1 MKYNSKYDRYVDDD
15 LVIYRYDKN
24 KDKLVQCPTFY
35 NTRYMTVRTKLGY
48 RKVHRVLWET
58 MIGEIPEGMVI
69 DHINTI
75 RTDNRLENLRV
86 ATLKENSN
94 NPLTIKHQSLSA
106 KRRGMPLETLKK
118 AWKSNKG
125 RTPYNKGK
133 KLINGKYINVEDK
146 DENK

>member
-1 MKYNSKYDRYVDDD
+1 
-15 LVIYRYDKN
+15 
-24 KDKLVQCPTFY
+24 
-35 NTRYMTVRTKLGY
+35 
-48 RKVHRVLWET
+48 

-75 RTDNRLENLRV
+75 RTDNRLENLRCV
-86 ATLKENSN
+86 THLENNN

-118 AWKSNKG
+118 AWKANKG

-133 KLINGKYINVEDK
+133 KFINGKYINVEEN
-146 DENK
+146 DECVSGCSEK